1 MTAHPWT
8 GRIDRLTFW
17 VIYFVK
23 KREGRA
29 FKVSILIQ
37 SPGLPLSG
45 LFPFGM
51 FVFGLFPSGLF
62 PFGLFPFGLLPFS
75 MLPFKLIPI
84 ILSPICSNV
93 WRMKTVFTISPPT
106 RQKGTTE

>member
-51 FVFGLFPSGLF
+51 FVFGLFPSRLF
-62 PFGLFPFGLLPFS
+62 PFGLFPFS
-75 MLPFKLIPI
+75 MLPFKLILI
-84 ILSPICSNV
+84 ILSPIRSNV

>member
-29 FKVSILIQ
+29 FKVSILMQ
-37 SPGLPLSG
+37 SSGLPLSG

-62 PFGLFPFGLLPFS
+62 QFGLFPFSL
-75 MLPFKLIPI
+75 LPFKLILINLIPDS
-84 ILSPICSNV
+84 LQCLEDENCLYHFATDKAK
-93 WRMKTVFTISPPT
+93 RND
-106 RQKGTTE
+106 